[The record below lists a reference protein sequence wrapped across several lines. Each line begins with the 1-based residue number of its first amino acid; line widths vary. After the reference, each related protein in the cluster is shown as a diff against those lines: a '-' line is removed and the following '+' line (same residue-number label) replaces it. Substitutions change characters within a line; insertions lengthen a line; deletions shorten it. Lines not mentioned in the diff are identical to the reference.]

1 MQTYM
6 NALSLNIPVDNNK
19 DIKNLK
25 VFYIQYILKNP
36 MQENGEIERSLFS

>member
-1 MQTYM
+1 M

-25 VFYIQYILKNP
+25 VFYIRYILKNP
-36 MQENGEIERSLFS
+36 MQDMERLRDPYLFD